1 MPKKYNLIPKPG
13 LDQHRWCL
21 CGCGIEVKGW
31 NYRLNQPHRW
41 VSIIHYM
48 KTVKLK
54 HSKETLLKKS
64 QAMRKVW
71 ERKRREGT
79 NKLSEEA
86 KEHIRQSQIGK
97 HKGELNGC
105 TVSAIIQKLL
115 EKYLLHW
122 SRFGLKGKESILVS
136 LNSQVTLDNLSSDFK
151 HIFSSL
157 SDELQWNI

>member
-97 HKGELNGC
+97 HKGELNGMYGKRHNPE
-105 TVSAIIQKLL
+105 TIRKISASLVKIRA
-115 EKYLLHW
+115 E
-122 SRFGLKGKESILVS
+122 RKGKYSR
-136 LNSQVTLDNLSSDFK
+136 
-151 HIFSSL
+151 
-157 SDELQWNI
+157 